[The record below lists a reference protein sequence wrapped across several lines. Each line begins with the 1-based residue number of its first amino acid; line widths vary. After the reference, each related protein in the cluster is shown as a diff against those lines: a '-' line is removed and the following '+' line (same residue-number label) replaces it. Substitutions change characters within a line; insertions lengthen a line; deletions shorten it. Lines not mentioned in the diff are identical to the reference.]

1 MKELTAAQGKLRC
14 GECASVF
21 NAMETLSTKLPGL
34 DDNNEQMP
42 FDSLNKQFRREQ
54 YQRDPKSLKTKTVKT
69 KPTAN
74 NNSFLTKRLLPLALI
89 LLLSGILATQ
99 AWLTQDLWFGGGRA
113 PDKIK
118 TISRKVFVHPSEP
131 DALIIT
137 ASIRNDADTAQPFP
151 YLETQLLDA
160 NNNVIALR
168 RFKPQEYYEQYTQ
181 GRLLKRNETISIRLK
196 IQDPP
201 GNRAKRFEFNYL

>member
-34 DDNNEQMP
+34 DDSNEQMP
-42 FDSLNKQFRREQ
+42 FDSLNKKSKREQ
-54 YQRDPKSLKTKTVKT
+54 YQRDPSSTKTNSVKAKQT
-69 KPTAN
+69 TSN
-74 NNSFLTKRLLPLALI
+74 NFSSKRWLPLALI

-118 TISRKVFVHPSEP
+118 TISRKVFTHPSEP
-131 DALIIT
+131 NALIIT
-137 ASIRNDADTAQPFP
+137 ASIRNDADAAQPFP
-151 YLETQLLDA
+151 YLETQLLDT
-160 NNNVIALR
+160 NNKVIALR

-181 GRLLKRNETISIRLK
+181 GSLLKSSETISIRLK

>member
-34 DDNNEQMP
+34 DETGSQLSFETLNEKQ
-42 FDSLNKQFRREQ
+42 KREQFRR
-54 YQRDPKSLKTKTVKT
+54 DPSTTKQDA
-69 KPTAN
+69 KPQPAPRRKQE
-74 NNSFLTKRLLPLALI
+74 LTSSRWLPIALI
-89 LLLSGILATQ
+89 LLLSGILVTQ
-99 AWLTQDLWFGGGRA
+99 VWLTQDLWLGGGRA

-118 TISRKVFVHPSEP
+118 TISRKVFTHPSEP

-137 ASIRNDADTAQPFP
+137 ASIQNGADQAQPFP
-151 YLETQLLDA
+151 YLETRLLDE
-160 NNNVIALR
+160 NNQVVALR
-168 RFKPQEYYEQYTQ
+168 RFKPHEYYDQYTT
-181 GRLLKRNETISIRLK
+181 GSMLKSQQTISIRLK

-201 GNRAKRFEFNYL
+201 GNRAKRFEFSYL

>member
-34 DDNNEQMP
+34 DDSNEQMP
-42 FDSLNKQFRREQ
+42 FDSLNKKSKREQ
-54 YQRDPKSLKTKTVKT
+54 YQRDPSSTKTNSVKAKQT
-69 KPTAN
+69 TSN
-74 NNSFLTKRLLPLALI
+74 NFSSKRWLPLALI

-118 TISRKVFVHPSEP
+118 TISRKVFTHPSEP
-131 DALIIT
+131 NALIIT
-137 ASIRNDADTAQPFP
+137 ASIRNDADAAQPFP

-160 NNNVIALR
+160 NNKVIALR

-181 GRLLKRNETISIRLK
+181 GSLLKSNETISIRLK

>member
-42 FDSLNKQFRREQ
+42 FDSLNKQSKREQ
-54 YQRDPKSLKTKTVKT
+54 YQRDPSSAKTNTAKTKQTT
-69 KPTAN
+69 SN
-74 NNSFLTKRLLPLALI
+74 NFSSKRWLPLALI
-89 LLLSGILATQ
+89 VLLSGILATQ

-118 TISRKVFVHPSEP
+118 TISRKVFAHPSEP

-160 NNNVIALR
+160 NNKIIALR

-181 GRLLKRNETISIRLK
+181 GSLLKSNETISIRLK

>member
-34 DDNNEQMP
+34 DDSNEQMP
-42 FDSLNKQFRREQ
+42 FDSLNKKSKREQ
-54 YQRDPKSLKTKTVKT
+54 YQRDPSSTKTNSVKAKQT
-69 KPTAN
+69 TSN
-74 NNSFLTKRLLPLALI
+74 NFSSKRWLPLALI

-118 TISRKVFVHPSEP
+118 TISRKVFTHPSEP

-137 ASIRNDADTAQPFP
+137 ASIRNDADAAQPFP

-160 NNNVIALR
+160 NNKVIALR

-181 GRLLKRNETISIRLK
+181 GSLLKSNETISIRLK